1 MYKRQVYDWNT
12 PATVTELGQAVS
24 MITGQVLRQIE
35 RTIRQTER
43 SMEPVSYTH
52 LDVYKRQDK
61 TIAWIALAALVGMG
75 LAGGV
80 LLIRSKKQSAA
91 RRTDNDFD
99 LDEDDD
105 DEHAQQE

>member
-1 MYKRQVYDWNT
+1 MKPEPTAVPAIT
-12 PATVTELGQAVS
+12 PQPS
-24 MITGQVLRQIE
+24 
-35 RTIRQTER
+35 
-43 SMEPVSYTH
+43 
-52 LDVYKRQDK
+52 QDEQDSSGK
-61 TIAWIALAALVGMG
+61 TTAWIALAALVGMG

-99 LDEDDD
+99 LDEDDE